1 MTGNYLMTA
10 ATRVFYLFSSS
21 HSLLLGLIPL
31 FTPLILWKN
40 GVSLAFISFFI
51 ALSGISFS
59 IALIYWGKLRVKL
72 AWSSIFACS
81 FVFEILLASIMLFA
95 SQWILLSVGAVLS
108 GFTGCFYWSTQ
119 RVIFVNTTKDK
130 NTGNTFGN
138 FQLLVAISLK
148 VGILIG
154 GYLLQVNNLKTLFS
168 VVVLI
173 SVAGYYFTNKTF
185 NQKLHLNNSDLAIT
199 ISFTSALRFKDN
211 FNSRSIFFIDGIF
224 LFIESYFW
232 MISLYILIG
241 ENIAKLGSII
251 VLMGVSLG
259 MIFIY
264 IKKQIDHVNSQCIFH
279 IAVAGYIISWLLRSN
294 LRIIKAPFLFYMTL
308 LIIIFFTQFFRLAF
322 NKRFYQIARLTGS
335 TEYILCKSYISQFFI
350 AIFFSIFGLL
360 LMFGK
365 APMYPLHLLY
375 IIIVPLACVYFLY
388 KDPNLCDPH

>member
-1 MTGNYLMTA
+1 MTA
-10 ATRVFYLFSSS
+10 VTRVFYLFSST
-21 HSLLLGLIPL
+21 HSLLLGLIAL
-31 FTPLILWKN
+31 FTPLILWKS
-40 GVSLAFISFFI
+40 GASLAFISFFV

-59 IALIYWGKLRVKL
+59 IALIYWDKLRAKL
-72 AWSSIFACS
+72 AWSSIFAFS
-81 FVFEILLASIMLFA
+81 FVFEILLAIIILFA
-95 SQWILLSVGAVLS
+95 RQWILLSVGAVLT

-119 RVIFVNTTKDK
+119 RIIFVNITKDK

-148 VGILIG
+148 LGILIG

-168 VVVLI
+168 VALLI
-173 SVAGYYFTNKTF
+173 SAVGYYLTNKTF
-185 NQKLHLNNSDLAIT
+185 NQKLHLNNSDQAIT
-199 ISFTSALRFKDN
+199 ISLTRALRFKDN
-211 FNSRSIFFIDGIF
+211 FNSRSIFFVDGIL

-251 VLMGVSLG
+251 VMMGVALG
-259 MIFIY
+259 MSFIY

-294 LRIIKAPFLFYMTL
+294 LRINEDPFLFYMTL
-308 LIIIFFTQFFRLAF
+308 LIITFLTQFFRLAF
-322 NKRFYQIARLTGS
+322 NKRFYQIARLARP
-335 TEYILCKSYISQFFI
+335 TEYIVCKSYISQFLI

-360 LMFGK
+360 LMIGK
-365 APMYPLHLLY
+365 SPMYPLHLLY

-388 KDPNLCDPH
+388 KDPNSCDPH